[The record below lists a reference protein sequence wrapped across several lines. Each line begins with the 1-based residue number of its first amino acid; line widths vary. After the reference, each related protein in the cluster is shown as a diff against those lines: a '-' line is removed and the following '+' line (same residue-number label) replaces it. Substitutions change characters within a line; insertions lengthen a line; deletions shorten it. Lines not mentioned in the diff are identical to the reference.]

1 MLPTPLQAQADL
13 FFYRA
18 SKLRCYESISVQ
30 ELRLEEIHHYVNT
43 DQDKIARVV
52 MMSHL
57 VRTSCK
63 AHATVTVYIVYECLL
78 SNNSAKAK
86 KRKSCSQVLQ
96 V

>member
-1 MLPTPLQAQADL
+1 MLPTLLQAQANL

-52 MMSHL
+52 TMS
-57 VRTSCK
+57 
-63 AHATVTVYIVYECLL
+63 
-78 SNNSAKAK
+78 
-86 KRKSCSQVLQ
+86 
-96 V
+96 